1 MLTFVYKGNMD
12 LRELEPGAS
21 IYLPVEVEGGLL
33 SVGDIH
39 AAMGTGEPAVVAY
52 ESSAFVTIRVWIDR
66 KLKLEYPRLRVR
78 TPLYATALFS

>member
-1 MLTFVYKGNMD
+1 MD
-12 LRELEPGAS
+12 LRELEAGAT

-52 ESSAFVTIRVWIDR
+52 ESAAFVTIRVSIDR
-66 KLKLEYPRLRVR
+66 TLQLQFPRLRVGSIV
-78 TPLYATALFS
+78 PVLASHE